1 MKKLICITLG
11 AVALTSC
18 GGHKDTA
25 SGDTDS
31 IVAENPVDTVVAQMP
46 PVYITKDS
54 IGCIK
59 IGMPINEVPH
69 EVEGLY
75 TRRDNGASL
84 DAVTIDF
91 VQDDHAR
98 FVAYDFG
105 EGKIDVINL
114 IGQDVKVQTLKGDLG
129 IGDPMV
135 AVLDLPGVTAEW
147 SGYDD
152 GGMWYWK
159 WQGLWFAPAQENLS
173 QALSQRLYHSGQAPT
188 IKDFQDEGVTI
199 GFIGTGLPF

>member
-11 AVALTSC
+11 AIALTSC

-25 SGDTDS
+25 AADTDS
-31 IVAENPVDTVVAQMP
+31 LMTENPVDTVVAEMP
-46 PVYITKDS
+46 TVYITQDS
-54 IGCIK
+54 IGVIK
-59 IGMPINEVPH
+59 IGMPIGEVPQA
-69 EVEGLY
+69 VEGLY
-75 TRRDNGASL
+75 TKKENGASL

-129 IGDPMV
+129 IGDHM
-135 AVLDLPGVTAEW
+135 ATVLDLPGVTAEW
-147 SGYDD
+147 SG
-152 GGMWYWK
+152 
-159 WQGLWFAPAQENLS
+159 
-173 QALSQRLYHSGQAPT
+173 
-188 IKDFQDEGVTI
+188 
-199 GFIGTGLPF
+199 

>member
-18 GGHKDTA
+18 GGHKGTT

-31 IVAENPVDTVVAQMP
+31 IVAENPVDTVVAEMP
-46 PVYITKDS
+46 TVYITKDS
-54 IGCIK
+54 VGYIK

-75 TRRDNGASL
+75 TKRDNGASL

-114 IGQDVKVQTLKGDLG
+114 IGQDVKVKTLKGDIG

-135 AVLDLPGVTAEW
+135 A
-147 SGYDD
+147 
-152 GGMWYWK
+152 
-159 WQGLWFAPAQENLS
+159 
-173 QALSQRLYHSGQAPT
+173 
-188 IKDFQDEGVTI
+188 
-199 GFIGTGLPF
+199 